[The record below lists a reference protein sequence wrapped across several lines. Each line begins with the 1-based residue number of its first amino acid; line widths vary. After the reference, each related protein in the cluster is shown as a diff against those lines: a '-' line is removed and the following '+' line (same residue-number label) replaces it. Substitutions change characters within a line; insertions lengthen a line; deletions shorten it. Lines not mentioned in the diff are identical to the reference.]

1 MGGYLM
7 YNLINYSTSVTKVV
21 YEEKNFS
28 MNRND
33 VVSVIVA
40 DITPSVNGYLSL
52 DLSSY
57 VKSIKVFLDIVT
69 YKEDFKEYQD
79 LTDQDFIDWVESSA
93 EFKETTGDIFYNI
106 YTDRVTLGLDVD
118 DNGDGPFSTV
128 LERDL
133 S

>member
-1 MGGYLM
+1 M
-7 YNLINYSTSVTKVV
+7 YSLINYSTSVTKVL
-21 YEEKNFS
+21 YEDKNFS
-28 MNRND
+28 MDKND
-33 VVSVIVA
+33 VVSVIAA
-40 DITPSVNGYLSL
+40 DITPSVDGYPDL

-57 VKSIKVFLDIVT
+57 VKSVKVFLDIVT

-79 LTDQDFIDWVESSA
+79 LTDQDFIDWVESSV
-93 EFKETTGDIFYNI
+93 EYKEATENIFYNI

>member
-1 MGGYLM
+1 M
-7 YNLINYSTSVTKVV
+7 YSLINYSTSVTKVL
-21 YEEKNFS
+21 YEDKNFS
-28 MNRND
+28 MDKND

-40 DITPSVNGYLSL
+40 DITPSVDGYPDL

-57 VKSIKVFLDIVT
+57 VKSVKVFLDIVT

-79 LTDQDFIDWVESSA
+79 LTDQDFIDWVESSV
-93 EFKETTGDIFYNI
+93 EYKEATENIFYNI

>member
-1 MGGYLM
+1 M
-7 YNLINYSTSVTKVV
+7 YSLINYSTSVTKVL
-21 YEEKNFS
+21 YEDKNFS
-28 MNRND
+28 MDKND
-33 VVSVIVA
+33 VVSVIAA
-40 DITPSVNGYLSL
+40 DITPSVDGYPDL

-57 VKSIKVFLDIVT
+57 VKSVKVFLDIVT
-69 YKEDFKEYQD
+69 YKEDFKDYQD
-79 LTDQDFIDWVESSA
+79 LTDQDFIDWVESSV
-93 EFKETTGDIFYNI
+93 EYKEATENIFYNI

>member
-1 MGGYLM
+1 M
-7 YNLINYSTSVTKVV
+7 YNLINYSTSVTKVL
-21 YEEKNFS
+21 YEDKNFS
-28 MNRND
+28 MDKND
-33 VVSVIVA
+33 VVSVIAA
-40 DITPSVNGYLSL
+40 DITPSVDGYPDL

-57 VKSIKVFLDIVT
+57 VKSVKVFLDIVT
-69 YKEDFKEYQD
+69 YKEDFKDYQD
-79 LTDQDFIDWVESSA
+79 LTDQDFIDWVESSV
-93 EFKETTGDIFYNI
+93 EYKEATENIFYNI